1 MLRKSLVLFAL
12 RRPSFALSL
21 LELRVRVASRDRT
34 NLQACGDTSHPY
46 ETISWLLGSA
56 DGPRGRADAVH
67 ASSLPTPL
75 ARDPCVYL
83 SPTRVP
89 PMSVTMAPAFLKVE
103 ASGVKTLAKAGCML
117 ARGA

>member
-46 ETISWLLGSA
+46 ETISRLLLSA
-56 DGPRGRADAVH
+56 DGPRGRAERGARL
-67 ASSLPTPL
+67 SLLIPL
-75 ARDPCVYL
+75 ARDPCVNL

-89 PMSVTMAPAFLKVE
+89 PCP
-103 ASGVKTLAKAGCML
+103 
-117 ARGA
+117 